1 MKSQGGRKYFL
12 PFLEPPG
19 REILQKI
26 LIIGGKANIQSLE
39 ATMAFLNFKYQLRAD
54 LYILET
60 DISQPALMKKDLCP
74 ILCSDKTK
82 SRTLF
87 KLMNCPAYHTL
98 IKISCKT
105 PTNLMNL

>member
-1 MKSQGGRKYFL
+1 MKSHGGRKSFL

-19 REILQKI
+19 REILQKV
-26 LIIGGKANIQSLE
+26 IIIRRKAYIQSLE
-39 ATMAFLNFKYQLRAD
+39 TAMTFLNFKNQLRAD

-74 ILCSDKTK
+74 IFCSDKAK

-87 KLMNCPAYHTL
+87 KLINCPVNHTL
-98 IKISCKT
+98 IKISCKN
-105 PTNLMNL
+105 PLRI